1 MTLAH
6 SPAGAGAASAAPA
19 PARVDLAR
27 TWMLRSPLA
36 GDLETAADVLVLDLE
51 DGLPAGRKAEGR
63 DRARRAATHAPVWLR
78 ISAAGTRDG
87 EEDLALGRELGSRLA
102 GVVLAMC
109 AGPVDVSHVAA
120 SLPDGVPIVAMVE
133 SAAALLAA
141 PAIAAHPA
149 TRRLAFGTGDFRR
162 DTGMSADRIALSW
175 PRAQLVIASAAAGI
189 AGPVDGPCGPV
200 DQARDAA
207 LHAVAMGFTG
217 TLALQDAAV
226 PGAHAGFTPA
236 PDEVERARA
245 VLSATPDGPVD
256 GSYAPTLARARA
268 LVERAEALAA
278 L

>member
-6 SPAGAGAASAAPA
+6 SPAGAASAAPA

-36 GDLETAADVLVLDLE
+36 GELDTAADVLVLDLE
-51 DGLPAGRKAEGR
+51 DGLPSGRKAEGR
-63 DRARRAATHAPVWLR
+63 DRARRAAADAPVWLR

-87 EEDLALGRELGSRLA
+87 ELDLALGRELDDRLA

-109 AGPVDVSHVAA
+109 AGPADVAHVAA
-120 SLPDGVPIVAMVE
+120 SLPDGVPIVAMIE

-162 DTGMSADRIALSW
+162 DTGMSADRLALSW
-175 PRAQLVIASAAAGI
+175 PRAQLVVASAAAGI
-189 AGPVDGPCGPV
+189 AGPIDGPCGPV

-207 LHAVAMGFTG
+207 LHSVAMGFTG

-245 VLSATPDGPVD
+245 LLSATPDGPVD
-256 GSYAPTLARARA
+256 GSYAPTRARARA
-268 LVERAEALAA
+268 LVERAEALSA

>member
-1 MTLAH
+1 MTIAH
-6 SPAGAGAASAAPA
+6 TPAGAASAAPA
-19 PARVDLAR
+19 GTRVDLAR

-51 DGLPAGRKAEGR
+51 DGLPDGRKAEGR
-63 DRARRAATHAPVWLR
+63 DRARHAAVEAPVWLR

-87 EEDLALGRELGSRLA
+87 EADLALGRELDERLA

-109 AGPVDVSHVAA
+109 AGAADVAHVAA
-120 SLPDGVPIVAMVE
+120 SLPEATPIVAMVE

-149 TRRLAFGTGDFRR
+149 TRRLAFGAGDFRR
-162 DTGMSADRIALSW
+162 DTGMAADRLALSW
-175 PRAQLVIASAAAGI
+175 PRAQLVVASAAAGI
-189 AGPVDGPCGPV
+189 AGPIDGPCGAV
-200 DQARDAA
+200 DHARDAA
-207 LHAVAMGFTG
+207 LHAAAMGFTG
-217 TLALQDAAV
+217 TLVLRDAAV
-226 PGAHAGFTPA
+226 AGAHAGFTPSSA
-236 PDEVERARA
+236 EVDAARSL
-245 VLSATPDGPVD
+245 LSSTPDGPVD

>member
-6 SPAGAGAASAAPA
+6 TPAGAASAAPA
-19 PARVDLAR
+19 PARVALAR

-36 GDLETAADVLVLDLE
+36 GGLETAADVLVLDLE

-63 DRARRAATHAPVWLR
+63 DRARRAAAESPVWLR

-87 EEDLALGRELGSRLA
+87 EDDLALGRELDDRLA

-109 AGPVDVSHVAA
+109 AGPDDVAHVAA
-120 SLPDGVPIVAMVE
+120 SLPEGVPVVAMIE
-133 SAAALLAA
+133 SAAALLVA

-162 DTGMSADRIALSW
+162 DTGMGADRLALSW
-175 PRAQLVIASAAAGI
+175 PRAQLVVASAAAGI
-189 AGPVDGPCGPV
+189 AGPIDGPCGAV

-207 LHAVAMGFTG
+207 THAVAMGFTG
-217 TLALQDAAV
+217 TLALHDAAV
-226 PGAHAGFTPA
+226 AGAHAGFTPA

-245 VLSATPDGPVD
+245 LLGATPDGPVD

>member
-1 MTLAH
+1 MTIAH
-6 SPAGAGAASAAPA
+6 TPAGAASAAPA

-36 GDLETAADVLVLDLE
+36 GGLDTTADVLVIDLE

-63 DRARRAATHAPVWLR
+63 ERARRAAVDGPVWLR

-87 EEDLALGRELGSRLA
+87 EDDLALGRDLGERLA

-109 AGPVDVSHVAA
+109 AGPDDVSHVAA
-120 SLPDGVPIVAMVE
+120 SLPGGTPLVAMVE
-133 SAAALLAA
+133 SASALLAA

-162 DTGMSADRIALSW
+162 DTGMAADRLALSW
-175 PRAQLVIASAAAGI
+175 PRAQLVVASAAAGI
-189 AGPVDGPCGPV
+189 AGPIDGPCGPV
-200 DQARDAA
+200 DHARDAA

-226 PGAHAGFTPA
+226 AGAHAGFTPSEA
-236 PDEVERARA
+236 EVETARSL
-245 VLSATPDGPVD
+245 LSATPDGPVD

-268 LVERAEALAA
+268 LVARAEALAA

>member
-6 SPAGAGAASAAPA
+6 SPAGAASAAPA

-36 GDLETAADVLVLDLE
+36 GGLETAADVLVLDLE
-51 DGLPAGRKAEGR
+51 DGLPSGRKAEGR
-63 DRARRAATHAPVWLR
+63 DRARRAADHAPVWLR

-87 EEDLALGRELGSRLA
+87 EDDLALGRELDDRLA

-109 AGPVDVSHVAA
+109 AGPADVAHVAA
-120 SLPDGVPIVAMVE
+120 SLPAGVPIVAMIE
-133 SAAALLAA
+133 SAAALLSA
-141 PAIAAHPA
+141 PSIAAHPA

-162 DTGMSADRIALSW
+162 DTGMSADRLALSW
-175 PRAQLVIASAAAGI
+175 PRAQLVVASAAAGI
-189 AGPVDGPCGPV
+189 AGPIDGPCGPV

-207 LHAVAMGFTG
+207 VHAVAMGFTG

-245 VLSATPDGPVD
+245 LLSATPDGPVD

-268 LVERAEALAA
+268 LVTRAEALAA

>member
-1 MTLAH
+1 VTLAH
-6 SPAGAGAASAAPA
+6 SPAGAASAAPA

-63 DRARRAATHAPVWLR
+63 DRARRAATQAPVWLR

-109 AGPVDVSHVAA
+109 AGPADVAHVAA

-141 PAIAAHPA
+141 PAIASHPA

-162 DTGMSADRIALSW
+162 DTGMSADRSALSW

-189 AGPVDGPCGPV
+189 AGPIDGPCGPV

>member
-1 MTLAH
+1 MTLTH
-6 SPAGAGAASAAPA
+6 HTSAGAASAAPA

-36 GDLETAADVLVLDLE
+36 GGLETAADVLVLDVE
-51 DGLPAGRKAEGR
+51 DGLPAGRKDEGR
-63 DRARRAATHAPVWLR
+63 ERVRRAAAEEPVWMR

-87 EEDLALGRELGSRLA
+87 EADLALGRELDDRLA

-109 AGPVDVSHVAA
+109 AGPDDVAHVAA
-120 SLPDGVPIVAMVE
+120 SLPSGTSIVAMVE

-162 DTGMSADRIALSW
+162 DTGMAADRIALSW
-175 PRAQLVIASAAAGI
+175 PRAQLVVASAAAGI
-189 AGPVDGPCGPV
+189 AGPIDGPCGPIE
-200 DQARDAA
+200 QAKDAA
-207 LHAVAMGFTG
+207 VHAVAMGFTG
-217 TLALQDAAV
+217 TLALRDAAV

-236 PDEVERARA
+236 PADVEAARA
-245 VLSATPDGPVD
+245 LLSTTPEGPVD

-268 LVERAEALAA
+268 LIERAEALAA

>member
-1 MTLAH
+1 MTIAH
-6 SPAGAGAASAAPA
+6 TPAGAASAAPA

-27 TWMLRSPLA
+27 TWMLRSPLV
-36 GDLETAADVLVLDLE
+36 GGRETAADVLVIDLE
-51 DGLPAGRKAEGR
+51 DGLPAARKAEGR
-63 DRARRAATHAPVWLR
+63 ERARRAAAEAPVWLR

-87 EEDLALGRELGSRLA
+87 EADLALGRELEDRLA

-109 AGPVDVSHVAA
+109 AGPDDVSHVSA
-120 SLPDGVPIVAMVE
+120 SLPAGTPIVAMVE

-175 PRAQLVIASAAAGI
+175 PRAQLVVASAAAGI
-189 AGPVDGPCGPV
+189 AGPIDGPCGPIE
-200 DQARDAA
+200 QARDAA
-207 LHAVAMGFTG
+207 LHAVSMGFTG
-217 TLALQDAAV
+217 TLALQDAVIA
-226 PGAHAGFTPA
+226 GAHAGYTPSPA
-236 PDEVERARA
+236 EVEAARS

>member
-6 SPAGAGAASAAPA
+6 SPAGAASAAPA

-36 GDLETAADVLVLDLE
+36 GELDTAADVLVLDLE
-51 DGLPAGRKAEGR
+51 DGLPSGRKAEGR
-63 DRARRAATHAPVWLR
+63 DRARRAAADAPVWLR

-87 EEDLALGRELGSRLA
+87 ELDLALGRELDDRLA

-109 AGPVDVSHVAA
+109 AGPADVAHVAA
-120 SLPDGVPIVAMVE
+120 SLPDGVPIVAMIE

-162 DTGMSADRIALSW
+162 DTGMSADRLALSW
-175 PRAQLVIASAAAGI
+175 PRAQLVVASAAAGI
-189 AGPVDGPCGPV
+189 AGPIDGPCGPV

-245 VLSATPDGPVD
+245 LLSATPDGPVD
-256 GSYAPTLARARA
+256 GSYAPTRARARA
-268 LVERAEALAA
+268 LVERAEALSA

>member
-1 MTLAH
+1 MSLTH
-6 SPAGAGAASAAPA
+6 DTPAGAASAAPA

-36 GDLETAADVLVLDLE
+36 GHLETAADVLVLDLE
-51 DGLPAGRKAEGR
+51 DGLPAGRKGEGR
-63 DRARRAATHAPVWLR
+63 DRARRAAAHAPVWLR
-78 ISAAGTRDG
+78 ISAAGTHDG
-87 EEDLALGRELGSRLA
+87 EDDLALGRELDDSLA

-109 AGPVDVSHVAA
+109 AGPADVAHVAA
-120 SLPDGVPIVAMVE
+120 SLPSGVSIVAMVE

-162 DTGMSADRIALSW
+162 DTGMSADRLALSW
-175 PRAQLVIASAAAGI
+175 PRAQLVVASAAAGI
-189 AGPVDGPCGPV
+189 AGPIDGPCGPV
-200 DQARDAA
+200 DHARDAA

-236 PDEVERARA
+236 ADEVDRARA
-245 VLSATPDGPVD
+245 LLSASPDGPVD

>member
-6 SPAGAGAASAAPA
+6 TPAGAASAAPA
-19 PARVDLAR
+19 PARVALAR

-36 GDLETAADVLVLDLE
+36 GGLETAADVLVLDLE

-63 DRARRAATHAPVWLR
+63 DRARRAAAESPVWLR

-87 EEDLALGRELGSRLA
+87 EDDLVLGRELGDRLA

-109 AGPVDVSHVAA
+109 AGPDDVAHVAA
-120 SLPDGVPIVAMVE
+120 SLPEGVPVVAMIE
-133 SAAALLAA
+133 SAAALLVA

-149 TRRLAFGTGDFRR
+149 TCRLAFGTGDFRR
-162 DTGMSADRIALSW
+162 DTGMGADRLALSW
-175 PRAQLVIASAAAGI
+175 PRAQLVVASAAAGI
-189 AGPVDGPCGPV
+189 AGPIDGPCGPA

-207 LHAVAMGFTG
+207 THAVAMGFTG
-217 TLALQDAAV
+217 TLALHDAAV
-226 PGAHAGFTPA
+226 AGAHAGFTPA

-245 VLSATPDGPVD
+245 LLGATPDGPVD

>member
-1 MTLAH
+1 MSLTH
-6 SPAGAGAASAAPA
+6 DTSAGAASVAPA

-36 GDLETAADVLVLDLE
+36 GGLETSADVLVLDLE
-51 DGLPAGRKAEGR
+51 DGLPVGRKAEGR
-63 DRARRAATHAPVWLR
+63 DRARAAASDAPVWLR

-87 EEDLALGRELGSRLA
+87 QADLALGRELDDRLA

-109 AGPVDVSHVAA
+109 AGPADVAHVAA
-120 SLPDGVPIVAMVE
+120 SLPAGVPIVAMVE

-162 DTGMSADRIALSW
+162 DTGMGVDRIALSW
-175 PRAQLVIASAAAGI
+175 PRAQLVVASAAAGI
-189 AGPVDGPCGPV
+189 AGPIDGPCGPV
-200 DQARDAA
+200 DQAQDAA
-207 LHAVAMGFTG
+207 AHAVAMGFTG
-217 TLALQDAAV
+217 TLALHDAAV
-226 PGAHAGFTPA
+226 AGAHAAFTPSPA
-236 PDEVERARA
+236 EVDAA
-245 VLSATPDGPVD
+245 LALLSVTPDGPVD

-268 LVERAEALAA
+268 LVERAEALAS

>member
-6 SPAGAGAASAAPA
+6 TPAGAASAAPA
-19 PARVDLAR
+19 PARVALAR

-36 GDLETAADVLVLDLE
+36 GGLETAADVLVLDLE

-63 DRARRAATHAPVWLR
+63 DRARRAAVESPVWLR

-87 EEDLALGRELGSRLA
+87 EDDLALGRELDDRLA

-109 AGPVDVSHVAA
+109 AGPDDVAHVAA
-120 SLPDGVPIVAMVE
+120 SLPEGVPVVAMIE
-133 SAAALLAA
+133 SAAALLVA

-162 DTGMSADRIALSW
+162 DTGMGADRLALSW
-175 PRAQLVIASAAAGI
+175 PRAQLVVASAAAGI
-189 AGPVDGPCGPV
+189 AGPIDGPCGGV

-207 LHAVAMGFTG
+207 THAVAMGFTG
-217 TLALQDAAV
+217 TLALHDAAV
-226 PGAHAGFTPA
+226 AGAHAGFTPA

-245 VLSATPDGPVD
+245 LLGATPDGPVD

>member
-1 MTLAH
+1 MTIAH
-6 SPAGAGAASAAPA
+6 TPAGAASAAPA
-19 PARVDLAR
+19 PARADLAR

-36 GDLETAADVLVLDLE
+36 GGLDTAADVLVLDLE
-51 DGLPAGRKAEGR
+51 DGLPSGRKAEGR
-63 DRARRAATHAPVWLR
+63 ERAYRAAADAPVWLR

-87 EEDLALGRELGSRLA
+87 DDDLALCRDLEGRLA

-109 AGPVDVSHVAA
+109 AGPDDVAHVAA
-120 SLPDGVPIVAMVE
+120 SLPPGAPIVAMVE

-162 DTGMSADRIALSW
+162 DTGMAADRIALSW
-175 PRAQLVIASAAAGI
+175 PRAQLVVASAAAGI
-189 AGPVDGPCGPV
+189 AGPIDGPCGPIE
-200 DQARDAA
+200 QARDAA

-217 TLALQDAAV
+217 TLALQDAAIA
-226 PGAHAGFTPA
+226 GAHAGFTPSPA
-236 PDEVERARA
+236 EVDAARSL
-245 VLSATPDGPVD
+245 LSATPDGPVD

>member
-1 MTLAH
+1 MTIAH
-6 SPAGAGAASAAPA
+6 IPAGAASAAPA

-36 GDLETAADVLVLDLE
+36 GGLDTVADVLVLDLE

-63 DRARRAATHAPVWLR
+63 DRVRRASAEAAVWLR

-87 EEDLALGRELGSRLA
+87 EADLAVCRELDERLA

-109 AGPVDVSHVAA
+109 AGPADVAHVAA
-120 SLPDGVPIVAMVE
+120 SLPAGTAIVAMVE

-162 DTGMSADRIALSW
+162 DTGMAADRVALSW
-175 PRAQLVIASAAAGI
+175 PRAQLVVASAAAGI
-189 AGPVDGPCGPV
+189 AGPIDGPCAAAE
-200 DQARDAA
+200 QARDAA

-217 TLALQDAAV
+217 TLALRDAAV
-226 PGAHAGFTPA
+226 AGAHAGFTPSPA
-236 PDEVERARA
+236 EVDAARSL
-245 VLSATPDGPVD
+245 LSSTPDGPVD

-268 LVERAEALAA
+268 LVERSEALAA